1 MIVPVL
7 ATGGIQRAADVITLA
22 SAAGLDLACAAV
34 LLEKESAGG
43 RNVWGHDG
51 VATGGIYVKG
61 GEVTEVAYLAY
72 KARRAEL
79 GAQGVGPCQ
88 LTWHGFQ
95 DQADDRGGCWDW
107 HVNVAVGFET
117 LAGLI
122 QRRGQR
128 DGFRRYNGSGA
139 AAERYAD
146 DAMERL
152 ARWRTRLGSDGGP
165 DVLPTLREGD
175 DGPAVAALQRWLNA
189 HDWIPD
195 LPLLVV
201 DGGYGPKTVA
211 VVRGAQGRLGLVG
224 TVGTPVGPRTKAAFW
239 AAGFRG

>member
-1 MIVPVL
+1 MIVAVL
-7 ATGGIQRAADVITLA
+7 GTSGIQRAADVITLA

-43 RNVWGHDG
+43 RNVWGHDA

-61 GEVTEVAYLAY
+61 GEVTKAAYLAY

-88 LTWHGFQ
+88 LTWRGFQ
-95 DQADDRGGCWDW
+95 DRADDRGGCWDW
-107 HVNVAVGFET
+107 HVNAAVGFET
-117 LAGLI
+117 LSGLV
-122 QRRGQR
+122 RRHGER
-128 DGFRRYNGSGA
+128 AGFRRYNGSGP

-146 DAMERL
+146 DAMARL
-152 ARWRTRLGSDGGP
+152 ATWRIRLGSDGGP
-165 DVLPTLREGD
+165 DSLPTIRRGD
-175 DGPAVAALQRWLNA
+175 HGPAVAALQRWLNN
-189 HDWIPD
+189 HDWTPD

-201 DGGYGPKTVA
+201 DGDYGPRTVG
-211 VVRGAQGRLGLVG
+211 VVRGAQARLGLLG